1 MTKNKT
7 GDFNMEKIIKLTE
20 EMLEA
25 IESGKDFPK
34 NSEKNLRS
42 SQRIDICFF
51 VIIMSVDRWSQTND

>member
-25 IESGKDFPK
+25 IESGKVLVLGIGDGEEEVHFHIRRRA
-34 NSEKNLRS
+34 LRS
-42 SQRIDICFF
+42 ALEEHKTCQ
-51 VIIMSVDRWSQTND
+51 